1 MCSIQE
7 AWGDFQPNT
16 ENKVSNLAKN
26 VKQQQLQ
33 IQTERGQVAPGGNP
47 PDIVGGVVM
56 QDDDHR
62 QYARAAKDYHYPDFQ
77 QFWNK
82 KPDTSMNGMTRGVHN
97 KYSRD
102 KRIDFK
108 QHSTSIGN
116 LETDVDMK
124 HYLQPE
130 EERPGYLDIYD
141 KPSPNIPSVGP
152 LARLQPMAANAD
164 EENYM
169 DVSDNFY
176 GKELQ
181 KMGDNSF
188 TPEVI
193 TDSKLLVE
201 AEEAS
206 KTSHSNKDQ
215 DAIPDEIRRL
225 QEEIKHLVSK
235 IEVLENKVKNVENNT
250 NHDIILFVVIAI
262 FILFVIDN
270 VFKFNKLS

>member
-16 ENKVSNLAKN
+16 ENKVSNLVKN
-26 VKQQQLQ
+26 AKQQQLQ

-47 PDIVGGVVM
+47 PDVVGGVVM
-56 QDDDHR
+56 QDNDHR
-62 QYARAAKDYHYPDFQ
+62 QYARDAKDYHYPDFQ

-82 KPDTSMNGMTRGVHN
+82 KPDASMNGMTRGVHN

-108 QHSTSIGN
+108 QHNTPMGT
-116 LETDVDMK
+116 LETDVDMQ

-141 KPSPNIPSVGP
+141 KPSPNVPGVGP

-169 DVSDNFY
+169 NVSDNFY

-181 KMGDNSF
+181 KIENNSF
-188 TPEVI
+188 TPEVN
-193 TDSKLLVE
+193 TESKHLVE
-201 AEEAS
+201 AEE
-206 KTSHSNKDQ
+206 TSTTLQSNKD
-215 DAIPDEIRRL
+215 AIPAEIRRL

-235 IEVLENKVKNVENNT
+235 IEVLETKVKNVENNS